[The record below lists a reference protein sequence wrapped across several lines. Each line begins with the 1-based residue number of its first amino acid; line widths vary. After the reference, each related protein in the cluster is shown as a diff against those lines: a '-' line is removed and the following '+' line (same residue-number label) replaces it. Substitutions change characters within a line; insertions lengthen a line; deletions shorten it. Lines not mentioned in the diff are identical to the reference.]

1 MATVMDDYP
10 LFAEAINEKSL
21 TGAGLN
27 FPINAYYHK
36 KVDQTK
42 HNVTSYEIILGDIS
56 QFAILTEA
64 GVALEKIYS
73 YWILLLRKGYLRRL
87 FIGGRQGAHS

>member
-1 MATVMDDYP
+1 M
-10 LFAEAINEKSL
+10 FAEAINEKSL

-56 QFAILTEA
+56 QFAILIEA

-73 YWILLLRKGYLRRL
+73 YGILLLRKGYLRASLLEDAKALIRKGFGL
-87 FIGGRQGAHS
+87 VA